1 MARVKKVE
9 QVDSERYLFD
19 RERPHLNPPTYKFN
33 VGDRVWFGAFDSS
46 YVEEVLSDG
55 YGYRL
60 TCTKTTEDRLGNK
73 NEETVSRVA
82 SWVQVR
88 PIKQSFAPCFSQDRG
103 LHLNFF
109 TTTIDSLFS
118 YKYGFGIDME
128 PDYQRD
134 YVWDDADKEAL
145 LDSIF
150 NDYDIGKFVLIRRE
164 DEYDIGYEICDGK
177 QRLST
182 LIDFYENRLT
192 YKGYYYND
200 LCGKDKYTFKNK
212 SISMAIV
219 DNATTADK
227 LKIFLAIN
235 TNGRVM
241 DREHLNAV
249 KEMLDTIE

>member
-1 MARVKKVE
+1 MARTKKVVE
-9 QVDSERYLFD
+9 HDSERYLYD
-19 RERPHLNPPTYKFN
+19 REKEHLNPPTYKFN
-33 VGDRVWFGAFDSS
+33 VGDRVLYGAFSP
-46 YVEEVLSDG
+46 VFVTEVLDDG

-60 TCTKTTEDRLGNK
+60 SCTKTNEDRLGNK
-73 NEETVSRVA
+73 TEETVSRIA

-88 PIKQSFAPCFSQDRG
+88 PIIRPFAPCYTRDRG
-103 LHLNFF
+103 LHLDFF
-109 TTTIDSLFS
+109 TTTIESLFS

-134 YVWDDADKEAL
+134 YVWNDDDKEAL

-164 DEYDIGYEICDGK
+164 DDYDIGYEICDGK

-182 LIDFYENRLT
+182 LLDFYENRLP
-192 YKGYYYND
+192 YKGYYYNE
-200 LCGKDKYTFKNK
+200 LCGTDKYTFKCK

-219 DNATTADK
+219 SNATDVDK
-227 LKIFLAIN
+227 LKIFLSIN

-241 DREHLNAV
+241 DKEHLNKV
-249 KEMLDTIE
+249 KEMLEEIS